1 MSETAE
7 PTTPADPSATVAR
20 LASLL
25 RESSPLVHC
34 LTNSV
39 VREVT
44 ADVPLA
50 AGAAPRWWT
59 IRRGR

>member
-1 MSETAE
+1 MPDATEQS
-7 PTTPADPSATVAR
+7 PADPAATVAH
-20 LASLL
+20 LVSLL

-44 ADVPLA
+44 ADVLLA
-50 AGAAPRWWT
+50 AGAAQ
-59 IRRGR
+59 IGRAHV